1 MAKQRTTQTSP
12 LKNYTMKVSLASTS
26 RELYDKVGAMQ
37 SKMTEEGVSL
47 AAPDSHLFLPL
58 IQNNQQTLE
67 S

>member
-1 MAKQRTTQTSP
+1 
-12 LKNYTMKVSLASTS
+12 MKVSLASTS